1 LAGAGAVIGAILVGA
16 GAILV
21 GAGVVIGVLPG
32 AGAGAILA
40 MAGAIQVMVGAIPV
54 TVGAILTMVMEG
66 IHTTVAEEVI
76 TAILILML

>member
-1 LAGAGAVIGAILVGA
+1 
-16 GAILV
+16 
-21 GAGVVIGVLPG
+21 
-32 AGAGAILA
+32 

-54 TVGAILTMVMEG
+54 MVGAILTMVMED